1 MKIPFIIINFM
12 SGLVF
17 LELQLLSSMAM
28 PMDYDGLRT
37 DDTSERT
44 DNVDEYRRTC
54 IDFIEDISHDY
65 EAWVDYYKLP
75 EDEDKRRRAGIRA
88 TITRTNEWIAK
99 VAQSIQAVDVV
110 MNDGIQK
117 MAESTAGKPLEVGVF
132 VNQKSSYAE
141 TKPGI
146 IDVNVK
152 ASGREGRKMKLGFH
166 FKDDRFR
173 IESTCEA
180 YLDETDL
187 PTEEFDMID
196 IHLKLHAENAKQRDV
211 ISFTVTVSEV
221 ENDVE
226 IDRRGLTTIV
236 HLV

>member
-1 MKIPFIIINFM
+1 
-12 SGLVF
+12 
-17 LELQLLSSMAM
+17 M
-28 PMDYDGLRT
+28 PMDYDGLRI
-37 DDTSERT
+37 DDASLRT
-44 DNVDEYRRTC
+44 DNVDDYRRTC

-75 EDEDKRRRAGIRA
+75 EDEDKRRRAGIHA

-99 VAQSIQAVDVV
+99 VPQSIKAIDVV

-117 MAESTAGKPLEVGVF
+117 MAESTAGKPFDIGVF
-132 VNQKSSYAE
+132 VNQKSSYTE

-146 IDVNVK
+146 IDVSVK

-173 IESTCEA
+173 IESTCDA
-180 YLDETDL
+180 YLDESNL
-187 PTEEFDMID
+187 PTTEFEMLDLN
-196 IHLKLHAENAKQRDV
+196 LKLHAENAKPRDV

-226 IDRRGLTTIV
+226 IDRRGHSTIV